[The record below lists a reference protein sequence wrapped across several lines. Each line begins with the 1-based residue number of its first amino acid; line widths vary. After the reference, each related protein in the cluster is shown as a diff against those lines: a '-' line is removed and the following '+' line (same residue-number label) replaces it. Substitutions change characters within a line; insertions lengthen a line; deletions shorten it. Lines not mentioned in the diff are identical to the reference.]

1 MEPAARMKR
10 QETRL
15 KQMTIREV
23 YERMGAD
30 YEAVLRRLPSEAL
43 IGRLLLKFPEDDTF
57 RTLKKALEEKDAQTA
72 FRAAH
77 TLKGVCQNLGF
88 DNLFQPVYDLTEALR
103 GGSLQGSDELMPPVE
118 KQYDITMKAIRDY
131 EASQQ

>member
-1 MEPAARMKR
+1 
-10 QETRL
+10 
-15 KQMTIREV
+15 MTIREV
-23 YERMGAD
+23 YDKMGAD
-30 YEAVLRRLPSEAL
+30 YEAVLHRLPSEAL
-43 IGRLLLKFPEDDTF
+43 IGRLLLKFPADATF
-57 RTLKKALEEKDAQTA
+57 RTLKDALAAQDAKTA

-103 GGSLQGSDELMPPVE
+103 GGSLEGSDELMPLVE
-118 KQYDITMKAIRDY
+118 KQYDLTMQAIRDY

>member
-1 MEPAARMKR
+1 
-10 QETRL
+10 
-15 KQMTIREV
+15 MTIREV

-118 KQYDITMKAIRDY
+118 KQYDTTMKAIRDY